1 MQDMRIAVIGGGAA
15 GFFAAIQAK
24 TIYPSAHVVLY
35 EKSKK
40 VLSKVRISGGGRCN
54 VTNDCDDIDQLI
66 QAYPRGGRSLKKV
79 LHRFNTTDTRTWFE
93 KRGVSLYAQ
102 DDGRVFPV
110 SDDSSSII
118 DCLFKEVR
126 RLGVI
131 VELNR
136 GVTAIKKEKNGM
148 GLVFRGDNNVST
160 IVDRVVVATGG
171 SPRRTGLDWLE
182 ALGHEVVDP
191 VPSLF
196 SFNMPGAPIRALKG
210 IAVEHV
216 QVSIQGT
223 KLRGTGPLL
232 ITHWGMSGPAVLKVS
247 AFGARTLNEMSY
259 RFNVRINWL
268 GESNQEE
275 AWRQLADLKN
285 KGSKKRITNITPDGI
300 PSRLWEFLLQR
311 WDIQGDKTWMDIGKK
326 EMNRMV
332 EGLTNDTYPVEGTT
346 TFKEEFVT
354 AGGVSLKSVNMNTME
369 SKVCP
374 GLFFAGEVLDIDGIT
389 GGYNFQAAWAT
400 GYVAGRL
407 GN

>member
-24 TIYPSAHVVLY
+24 TIYHSAHVVLY

-54 VTNDCDDIDQLI
+54 VTNDCDDIGQLI

-93 KRGVSLYAQ
+93 MRGVPLYAQ

-118 DCLFKEVR
+118 DCLLKEVR

-136 GVTAIKKEKNGM
+136 SVTALIKESGSL
-148 GLVFRGDNNVST
+148 GLVFRGDSAVST

-171 SPRRTGLDWLE
+171 SPRRAGLDWLE
-182 ALGHEVVDP
+182 ALGHQVVDP

-196 SFNMPGAPIRALKG
+196 SFNMPGASIRALKG

-247 AFGARTLNEMSY
+247 AFGARNLYEMAY
-259 RFNVRINWL
+259 RFNARINWL
-268 GESNQEE
+268 GETNHEE
-275 AWRQLADLKN
+275 AWSQLVDLKN
-285 KGSKKRITNITPDGI
+285 KGGKKRLSNVTPEGI
-300 PSRLWEFLLQR
+300 PSRLWDYLLQR
-311 WDIQGDKTWMDIGKK
+311 WNIQGDKTWMEIGKK
-326 EMNRMV
+326 EMNRIV
-332 EGLTNDTYPVEGTT
+332 DGLTNDTYLVEGTT